1 MNNKKSKFA
10 RQVFTVKILV
20 LLSYLLLNIPF
31 LQSSDAHIHKNI
43 DFDHITREDG
53 LSQNNVYGIIQ
64 DYKGFMWF
72 GTEDGLNMY
81 DGYKFTIFKPDPD
94 DPAGISDSFI
104 NCIYEDRSHNLWI
117 ATGSGGLNRFD
128 RETARFKH
136 YKNQPG
142 DVNSL
147 SSDCVTAISGCSSNP
162 DILWLGTSGG
172 GLNKFDTKKET
183 FTQYRSI
190 PENPNSL
197 SNDDIY
203 HIFEDRSGA
212 LWVGTLGGG
221 LNKFSCQKEQFV
233 RFQNDP
239 LDPHSLSNND
249 VFAIYEDRKGRLWI
263 GTDKGLNRF
272 DPARNGFIAYFN
284 DPNDPGSLNQDRIR
298 AIFEDHKGTLWVGTM
313 GGGLNMLAREN
324 DNNKFEFMHYR
335 MNPSNPAGLNKDDIF
350 CIYEDRFGI
359 LWIGTE
365 GGGINKLDLE
375 KKPFYHYRANPLDP
389 NSLSNND
396 IWAIRESSKNP
407 GTVWIGTKGG
417 GLNKFNRQTE
427 TFFHYRYNPGNPNSI
442 GSDSIYALL
451 EDRTGDLWIGTDG
464 KGLNR
469 MDVEKGTFTRYIPN
483 PNDPDSLSGT
493 DIWAIVEDRQGFLW
507 ISTPYDGLNKLNRET
522 GKFSHYH
529 YNPDD
534 PKSINSNNIWA
545 LYQDRV
551 GVLWVGTDS
560 GLNKFD
566 REKEAFTLY
575 NYQADNP
582 NSLSNGRILCIYED
596 HTGMLWIGTLGGG
609 LNKFD
614 RVNEK
619 FTRYTEKEGL
629 PNNVVDGILEEIPS
643 PGSTDYY
650 LWLSTNGGV
659 IRFNPRT
666 GESTTYNKDDG
677 LQGNEFN
684 AGAYYKNSDGE
695 MFFGG
700 INGFNCFNPR
710 DIKDNPYIPPVMI
723 TGLQVLNEEVKPG
736 EKVNGRVILTRTISE
751 TGTITLSY
759 NDNVISLEFAALH
772 YASPRANSFA
782 YRMEGLEDNWNYVGD
797 RRFAT
802 YTRLTPGHYTFRVKA
817 ANNDGRWNETGVA
830 LKITV
835 VTPVWQSGWFYAL
848 CILTIFL
855 TGLGIHR
862 VRVRSL
868 KNQEKKLTQLVLER
882 TQEVEKA
889 NRHKSDF
896 LARMSHEIRTPMNS
910 IIGFADLI
918 LDTPLSSEQK
928 DFINAIKY
936 SGDTLLGI
944 INEILDLSKIEA
956 GQLFLEP
963 TDFEVEAAAFNVC
976 ELLIPRI
983 GDRAIELLCHMDD
996 GVPAIVKGDARRF
1009 QQVLINLMGNAVKFT
1024 PEGEVELA
1032 IRVEDEDERR
1042 VKLLTTVRDTGR
1054 GIPQEKCNLIFE
1066 AFQQAD
1072 ISNTREFDGT
1082 GLGLSISKQIAR
1094 LMGGDIR
1101 VESKPG
1107 IGSTFFF
1114 TAWLEKTD
1122 KIPTHPR
1129 KKKKSLIKK
1138 NRTDNQVPIKEN
1150 YESPIRIL
1158 LAEDNK
1164 LNRKLAEYLLIKAGY
1179 QVDIAVTGKEAV
1191 EMFLSDPGGFDMILM
1206 DIQMPEMDGKDAAR
1220 FIRDSGY
1227 TEIPIIAMTAASMK
1241 GDREKCV
1248 EAGMNDYISKPIK
1261 KDILYQLIK
1270 KWIT

>member
-1 MNNKKSKFA
+1 MNNEKSEIV
-10 RQVFTVKILV
+10 RRDSTLKIAA
-20 LLSYLLLNIPF
+20 LLAWALFNIPF
-31 LQSSDAHIHKNI
+31 QQSIYAHVQKNI
-43 DFDHITREDG
+43 DFDHLTREDG
-53 LSQNNVYGIIQ
+53 LSQNNVYAITQ

-72 GTEDGLNMY
+72 GAEDGLNMY

-128 RETARFKH
+128 RETLRFKR
-136 YKNQPG
+136 YNNQPG

-147 SSDCVTAISGCSSNP
+147 SSDCVTTISGCSSNP

-190 PENPNSL
+190 PESPNSL

-272 DPARNGFIAYFN
+272 DPAKNEFIGYFH
-284 DPNDPGSLNQDRIR
+284 DPADPGSLNQDRIR
-298 AIFEDHKGTLWVGTM
+298 AIFEDHRGTLWVGTM
-313 GGGLNMLAREN
+313 GGGLNMLVQEN
-324 DNNKFEFMHYR
+324 DNNKFEFMHYQ
-335 MNPSNPAGLNKDDIF
+335 MSPSNPSGLNKDDIF
-350 CIYEDRFGI
+350 CIYEDRFGV

-389 NSLSNND
+389 SSLSNND
-396 IWAIRESSKNP
+396 IWAICQSRINP
-407 GTVWIGTKGG
+407 GFVWIGTKGG
-417 GLNKFNRQTE
+417 GLNKFDRQTE

-442 GSDSIYALL
+442 GSDSIYALC
-451 EDRTGDLWIGTDG
+451 EDRAGDLWIGTDG
-464 KGLNR
+464 EGLNR

-483 PNDPDSLSGT
+483 ANDPDSLSGS
-493 DIWAIVEDRQGFLW
+493 DIWAIVEDRQGMLW
-507 ISTPYDGLNKLNRET
+507 VSTPYDGLNKLNRET
-522 GKFSHYH
+522 GKFTHYH

-545 LYQDRV
+545 LYADRA

-560 GLNKFD
+560 GINKFD

-575 NYQADNP
+575 NYQPDNP

-596 HTGMLWIGTLGGG
+596 HTGMLWVGTLGGG

-629 PNNVVDGILEEIPS
+629 PNNAVYGILEEIPS
-643 PGSTDYY
+643 PGSPDYY
-650 LWLSTNGGV
+650 LWLSTSAGV
-659 IRFNPRT
+659 LRFNPRT
-666 GESTTYNKDDG
+666 GESKAYNKDDG

-684 AGAYYKNSDGE
+684 AGAYYKNNEGE

-700 INGFNCFNPR
+700 TNGFNCFNPL

-736 EKVNGRVILTRTISE
+736 KKVNGRIILTRAISE
-751 TGTITLSY
+751 TPEITLSH
-759 NDNVISLEFAALH
+759 NDNIVSLEFAALH
-772 YASPRANSFA
+772 YASPRANRYA
-782 YRMEGLEDNWNYVGD
+782 YRLEGLENNWNYVED

-817 ANNDGRWNETGVA
+817 ANNDGRWNETGAA
-830 LKITV
+830 LEITV
-835 VTPVWQSGWFYAL
+835 VTPIWQTGWFYAL
-848 CILTIFL
+848 CILTIL
-855 TGLGIHR
+855 ITGLGIHQ

-868 KNQEKKLTQLVLER
+868 KDQEKRLTLLVQER

-889 NRHKSDF
+889 NRYKSDF

-918 LDTPLSSEQK
+918 LETPLSGEQT
-928 DFINAIKY
+928 DFIAAIKQ

-944 INEILDLSKIEA
+944 INEILDLSRIEA
-956 GQLFLEP
+956 GQLLLE
-963 TDFEVEAAAFNVC
+963 TIDFEVEAAAFNAC

-983 GDRAIELLCHMDD
+983 GDRSIELLCHIDD
-996 GVPAIVKGDARRF
+996 GVPAIVRGDVRRF

-1024 PEGEVELA
+1024 PSGEVELA
-1032 IRVEDEDERR
+1032 IRVEDDDAQR
-1042 VKLLTTVRDTGR
+1042 VKLLTTVRDTGM
-1054 GIPQEKCNLIFE
+1054 GIPQEKYALIFE

-1072 ISNTREFDGT
+1072 ISNTREFGGT

-1094 LMGGDIR
+1094 LMGGDIQ

-1114 TAWLEKTD
+1114 TAWLGKTGKTPAD
-1122 KIPTHPR
+1122 PGNAP
-1129 KKKKSLIKK
+1129 LIKDD
-1138 NRTDNQVPIKEN
+1138 RTDAQVPVKEN
-1150 YESPIRIL
+1150 NEEAIHIL
-1158 LAEDNK
+1158 LVEDNK

-1179 QVDIAVTGKEAV
+1179 HVDIAVTGKEAV
-1191 EMFLSDPGGFDMILM
+1191 ETFLSDPGGFDMILM

-1227 TEIPIIAMTAASMK
+1227 TDIPIIAMTAASMK

>member
-1 MNNKKSKFA
+1 MNNEKSKIV
-10 RQVFTVKILV
+10 RRVFSVNILV
-20 LLSYLLLNIPF
+20 LMSWALMNIPF
-31 LQSSDAHIHKNI
+31 QQIIYAHIHKNI

-81 DGYKFTIFKPDPD
+81 DGYKFTVFKPDPD

-104 NCIYEDRSHNLWI
+104 NCIYEDQSHTLWI

-142 DVNSL
+142 NVNSL
-147 SSDCVTAISGCSSNP
+147 SGDCVTAISGCSANP

-172 GLNKFDTKKET
+172 GLNKFDTKKEV

-190 PENPNSL
+190 PGDSNSL
-197 SNDDIY
+197 SSDDIY
-203 HIFEDRSGA
+203 YIFEDRSGA
-212 LWVGTLGGG
+212 LWIGTLGGG
-221 LNKFSCQKEQFV
+221 LNKFSYQKEQYV
-233 RFQNDP
+233 RYQNNP

-249 VFAIYEDRKGRLWI
+249 VFAIYEDSKGRLWI
-263 GTDKGLNRF
+263 GTDKGLNRL
-272 DPARNGFIAYFN
+272 DPTKNEFVNYFHN
-284 DPNDPGSLNQDRIR
+284 PADTGSLNQDRIR

-313 GGGLNMLAREN
+313 GGGLNMLVQKN
-324 DNNKFEFMHYR
+324 DNNHFEFVHYR
-335 MNPSNPAGLNKDDIF
+335 MNPSNPNGLNKDDIF
-350 CIYEDRFGI
+350 CIYEDRFGV
-359 LWIGTE
+359 LWFGTE

-389 NSLSNND
+389 KSLSNND
-396 IWAIRESSKNP
+396 IWAICESHKKP

-417 GLNKFNRQTE
+417 GLNKFDRLNE
-427 TFFHYRYNPGNPNSI
+427 TFFHYRHNPENPNSI
-442 GSDSIYALL
+442 GCDSIYALF
-451 EDRTGDLWIGTDG
+451 EDRAGDLWIGTDG

-469 MDVEKGTFTRYIPN
+469 MDVEKGTFTRYMLDPN
-483 PNDPDSLSGT
+483 NPDSLSGT
-493 DIWAIVEDRQGFLW
+493 DIWAIVEDRQGMLW
-507 ISTPYDGLNKLNRET
+507 VSTPYDGLNKLNRET
-522 GKFSHYH
+522 GKFTHYH

-545 LYQDRV
+545 LYLDRA

-560 GLNKFD
+560 GLNKFN
-566 REKEAFTLY
+566 REKETFTLY
-575 NYQADNP
+575 NYQVDNP

-596 HTGMLWIGTLGGG
+596 HTGMLWVGTLGGG

-614 RVNEK
+614 RVNDK

-629 PNNVVDGILEEIPS
+629 PNNVIDGILEDIPS
-643 PGSTDYY
+643 PGNTDYY

-659 IRFNPRT
+659 IQFSPRT
-666 GESTTYNKDDG
+666 GESKAYNKDDG

-684 AGAYYKNSDGE
+684 AGAYYKNNDGE
-695 MFFGG
+695 MLFGG
-700 INGFNCFNPR
+700 TNGFNSFNPR

-736 EKVNGRVILTRTISE
+736 EKVNGRVILNRAIAE
-751 TGTITLSY
+751 TGEITLSY
-759 NDNVISLEFAALH
+759 NDNIVSLEFAALH
-772 YASPRANSFA
+772 YASPRANRYA
-782 YRMEGLEDNWNYVGD
+782 YRMEGLEKNWNYVED

-802 YTRLTPGHYTFRVKA
+802 YTRLTAGNYTFRVKA
-817 ANNDGRWNETGVA
+817 ANNDGHWNETGAA

-835 VTPVWQSGWFYAL
+835 VPPIWQTGWFYVL
-848 CILTIFL
+848 CSLTILFA
-855 TGLGIHR
+855 GLSIHR
-862 VRVRSL
+862 VRVRNL
-868 KNQEKKLTQLVLER
+868 KNQEKRLTQLVQER
-882 TQEVEKA
+882 TREVEEA
-889 NRHKSDF
+889 NRCKSDF

-918 LDTPLSSEQK
+918 LDTPLSSEQT
-928 DFINAIKY
+928 DFIKAIKQ

-944 INEILDLSKIEA
+944 INEILDLSKIES

-963 TDFEVEAAAFNVC
+963 IDFEVEVAAFSVC

-983 GDRAIELLCHMDD
+983 GDRSIELLCHIDD
-996 GVPAIVKGDARRF
+996 GVPAVVRGDARRF
-1009 QQVLINLMGNAVKFT
+1009 RQVLINLVGNAVKFT
-1024 PEGEVELA
+1024 YEGEVELT
-1032 IRVEDEDERR
+1032 IRVEDEDGQR
-1042 VKLLTTVRDTGR
+1042 VKLLTIVRDTGM
-1054 GIPQEKCNLIFE
+1054 GIPREKCNLIFE
-1066 AFQQAD
+1066 AFQQMNT
-1072 ISNTREFDGT
+1072 SNTREFGGT

-1094 LMGGDIR
+1094 LMGGDIQ
-1101 VESKPG
+1101 VESAPG

-1114 TAWLEKTD
+1114 TAWLEKTG
-1122 KIPTHPR
+1122 KTPTDSG
-1129 KKKKSLIKK
+1129 KESLITEDITYSHIPVKK
-1138 NRTDNQVPIKEN
+1138 N
-1150 YESPIRIL
+1150 YESTIRIL
-1158 LAEDNK
+1158 MVEDNK
-1164 LNRKLAEYLLIKAGY
+1164 LNRKLAEFLLIKAGY

-1191 EMFLSDPGGFDMILM
+1191 EKFLSDPEGFDMILM

-1220 FIRDSGY
+1220 LIRESGY
-1227 TEIPIIAMTAASMK
+1227 TKIPIIAMTAASMK

-1270 KWIT
+1270 KWVP